1 MMRRALSVLFLTL
14 VLQSATLAHAQNAEP
29 AAPPAP
35 STKEELERPLI
46 LLVPNLLRDLRRLAS
61 VDTAIMLGIGGG
73 ITLATYPADDTVTEH
88 ATAGGDKQFF
98 EVGNVLG
105 SGWTQ
110 IGGAVGT
117 FAVGAIAR
125 KRPVIHLGSD
135 LIRAQALN
143 GVLTQGL
150 KFAVQRQRPGA
161 TDSSSYSF
169 PSGHTSSTFATAA
182 VVWRHFGW
190 KAGVPASAVGAWV
203 GAARVQLKRHFLSDV
218 VFGAAIGTVAGRT
231 VTIGHGRRTIVVA
244 PAAVPRGAALMF
256 TLIER

>member
-1 MMRRALSVLFLTL
+1 MRRALSVLFVTL
-14 VLQSATLAHAQNAEP
+14 VLQSATVAHAQNAEP
-29 AAPPAP
+29 APPPAK
-35 STKEELERPLI
+35 STAEELERPLI
-46 LLVPNLLRDLRRLAS
+46 RLVPNLLRDLRRFPS
-61 VDTAIMLGIGGG
+61 VDTAITLGIGGG
-73 ITLATYPADDTVTEH
+73 LALAAHSIDDHVTEH
-88 ATAGGDKQFF
+88 ATARGDEQFF

-110 IGGAVGT
+110 IGGAIGT
-117 FAVGAIAR
+117 FAVGAITHQ
-125 KRPVIHLGSD
+125 RPVIHLGSD

-161 TDSSSYSF
+161 TNSNSYSF

-190 KAGVPASAVGAWV
+190 KAGVPATAVGAWV
-203 GAARVQLKRHFLSDV
+203 GGARVQLKRHFLSDV
-218 VFGAAIGTVAGRT
+218 VFGAAVGTAAGRT
-231 VTIGHGRRTIVVA
+231 VTIGHGRRTIVLA

-256 TLIER
+256 TLVER